1 MRLSSKYSAKNSI
14 VFAHIFAG
22 SARSLAR
29 CDDHHDG
36 LQSTATLSTRLPLV
50 ISSLSRQLSIKL
62 TTTMAQFRV
71 CIPALLLQLILI
83 AVHYTGSV
91 TAYSLQ
97 GKRVVVTGSSGG
109 IGKGIALLCAAQG
122 AHVVVHYHT
131 RAQGAAQTADA
142 ISHDTSGT
150 VAGVF
155 GCDFRDPA
163 AIQKLFAD
171 DLDGIWPEG
180 FDVLVNNAGIVTKMA
195 LEDDNDH
202 TLSAWHETLQVNLHA
217 PRLLSHLALPRMRKR
232 TNSDGGVILNVS
244 SIHGEKS
251 NEYMGAYAVS
261 KSALDALTRA
271 MALEYAVYN
280 IRVNAI
286 APGVVPVE
294 RTAAAFADQTVADP
308 WLERIPL
315 HRLGTVEQVA
325 AACLPLITNEWL
337 TGVIWQIDG
346 GMMARSNMP
355 ERPRP
360 SPIT

>member
-1 MRLSSKYSAKNSI
+1 ML
-14 VFAHIFAG
+14 
-22 SARSLAR
+22 
-29 CDDHHDG
+29 
-36 LQSTATLSTRLPLV
+36 
-50 ISSLSRQLSIKL
+50 L
-62 TTTMAQFRV
+62 T
-71 CIPALLLQLILI
+71 PALLLQLLLI
-83 AVHYTGSV
+83 AVYCADSSV
-91 TAYSLQ
+91 IAYSLE

-109 IGKGIALLCAAQG
+109 IGKGIALALAQEG
-122 AHVVVHYHT
+122 ADVLVHYHT
-131 RAQGAAQTADA
+131 RAQGALQTAHA
-142 ISHDTSGT
+142 ITHDTPGT
-150 VAGVF
+150 CAGVF

-180 FDVLVNNAGIVTKMA
+180 FDVLVNNAGVVTKLA
-195 LEDDNDH
+195 LEDDNDD

-232 TNSDGGVILNVS
+232 SSSDNNYKKTGGGGGGGGVILNVS

-261 KSALDALTRA
+261 KSALDALTRV

-294 RTAAAFADQTVADP
+294 RTATAFADPTVADP
-308 WLERIPL
+308 WLEKIPL

-360 SPIT
+360 SPST

>member
-1 MRLSSKYSAKNSI
+1 MVRFRL
-14 VFAHIFAG
+14 
-22 SARSLAR
+22 
-29 CDDHHDG
+29 
-36 LQSTATLSTRLPLV
+36 
-50 ISSLSRQLSIKL
+50 L
-62 TTTMAQFRV
+62 T
-71 CIPALLLQLILI
+71 PALLLLLLT
-83 AVHYTGSV
+83 AVCYTDSV

-109 IGKGIALLCAAQG
+109 IGKGIALALAQEG
-122 AHVVVHYHT
+122 ADVLVHYCT
-131 RAQGAAQTADA
+131 RAEGAAQTARA
-142 ISHDTSGT
+142 ITHDTPGT

-163 AIQKLFAD
+163 AIQKLFAN

-195 LEDDNDH
+195 LEDDNDD

-232 TNSDGGVILNVS
+232 ANSKTGGGGVILNVS

-294 RTAAAFADQTVADP
+294 RTAAAFADKAVADP
-308 WLERIPL
+308 WLKKIPL

-360 SPIT
+360 ASST

>member
-1 MRLSSKYSAKNSI
+1 MTMMVRFRL
-14 VFAHIFAG
+14 
-22 SARSLAR
+22 
-29 CDDHHDG
+29 
-36 LQSTATLSTRLPLV
+36 
-50 ISSLSRQLSIKL
+50 L
-62 TTTMAQFRV
+62 T
-71 CIPALLLQLILI
+71 PALLQLILI
-83 AVHYTGSV
+83 AVYYADSV

-97 GKRVVVTGSSGG
+97 DKRVVVTGSSGG
-109 IGKGIALLCAAQG
+109 IGKGIALALAAEG
-122 AHVVVHYHT
+122 AHVLVHYHT

-142 ISHDTSGT
+142 ITHETPGK

-163 AIQKLFAD
+163 AIQKLFAE

-180 FDVLVNNAGIVTKMA
+180 FDVLVNNAGIVTKLA
-195 LEDDNDH
+195 LEDDNDD

-232 TNSDGGVILNVS
+232 ANSDNSSGKNTGGGVILNVS

-251 NEYMGAYAVS
+251 SEYMGAYAVS
-261 KSALDALTRA
+261 KSALDSLTRV

-280 IRVNAI
+280 IRVNSI

-294 RTAAAFADQTVADP
+294 RTAAAFADPTMADP
-308 WLERIPL
+308 WLRRIPL
-315 HRLGTVEQVA
+315 HKLGTVDQVA

-337 TGVIWQIDG
+337 TGAIWQIDG

-360 SPIT
+360 PPRT

>member
-1 MRLSSKYSAKNSI
+1 M
-14 VFAHIFAG
+14 
-22 SARSLAR
+22 
-29 CDDHHDG
+29 
-36 LQSTATLSTRLPLV
+36 
-50 ISSLSRQLSIKL
+50 
-62 TTTMAQFRV
+62 TM
-71 CIPALLLQLILI
+71 ILLLQLLLI
-83 AVHYTGSV
+83 AVYYTDHV
-91 TAYSLQ
+91 AAYSLQ

-109 IGKGIALLCAAQG
+109 IEKGIALALAGQG
-122 AHVVVHYHT
+122 ADVLVHYHT
-131 RAQGAAQTADA
+131 RAHGAAQTAHA
-142 ISHDTSGT
+142 ITHDTPGT

-171 DLDGIWPEG
+171 DLDGIWPDG

-195 LEDDNDH
+195 LEDDNDD

-232 TNSDGGVILNVS
+232 ANSGKTTGDGDGVILNVS
-244 SIHGEKS
+244 SIHGENS

-271 MALEYAVYN
+271 MALEYATYN

-294 RTAAAFADQTVADP
+294 RTAAAFADQAVAGP

-315 HRLGTVEQVA
+315 HRLGSVEQVA

-346 GMMARSNMP
+346 GMMARANMP

-360 SPIT
+360 SPRT

>member
-1 MRLSSKYSAKNSI
+1 MMTMMIFRFRLSTP
-14 VFAHIFAG
+14 V
-22 SARSLAR
+22 
-29 CDDHHDG
+29 
-36 LQSTATLSTRLPLV
+36 
-50 ISSLSRQLSIKL
+50 
-62 TTTMAQFRV
+62 
-71 CIPALLLQLILI
+71 LLLLLA
-83 AVHYTGSV
+83 AVCCRHSV

-109 IGKGIALLCAAQG
+109 IGKGIALALAQEG
-122 AHVVVHYHT
+122 ANVLVHYCT
-131 RAQGAAQTADA
+131 RVEGAAQTAYA
-142 ISHDTSGT
+142 ITHDTPGT
-150 VAGVF
+150 VAGVV

-171 DLDGIWPEG
+171 DLDHIWPDG
-180 FDVLVNNAGIVTKMA
+180 FDILVNNAGIVTKLA
-195 LEDDNDH
+195 LEDDNDD

-232 TNSDGGVILNVS
+232 VNSKAGGGGVILNVS

-294 RTAAAFADQTVADP
+294 RTAAAFADQAVADP
-308 WLERIPL
+308 WLEKIPL

-337 TGVIWQIDG
+337 TGAIWQIDG

-360 SPIT
+360 SSPST

>member
-1 MRLSSKYSAKNSI
+1 MMVRFCL
-14 VFAHIFAG
+14 
-22 SARSLAR
+22 
-29 CDDHHDG
+29 
-36 LQSTATLSTRLPLV
+36 
-50 ISSLSRQLSIKL
+50 L
-62 TTTMAQFRV
+62 T
-71 CIPALLLQLILI
+71 PALLLQLLLT
-83 AVHYTGSV
+83 AVCYTDSV

-109 IGKGIALLCAAQG
+109 IGKGIALALAQEG
-122 AHVVVHYHT
+122 ADVLVHYCT
-131 RAQGAAQTADA
+131 RAEGAAQTAHA
-142 ISHDTSGT
+142 ITHDTPGT

-155 GCDFRDPA
+155 CCDFRDPA

-180 FDVLVNNAGIVTKMA
+180 FDILVNNAGIVTKLA
-195 LEDDNDH
+195 LEDDNDD

-232 TNSDGGVILNVS
+232 ANSKTVGGGVILNVS

-294 RTAAAFADQTVADP
+294 RTAAAFANQAVADP
-308 WLERIPL
+308 WLEKIPL

-360 SPIT
+360 ASST